1 MRMIVLR
8 YGANNRLSA
17 HTDTALAVPAPVTMT
32 ALYDG
37 ASRRVKQVAGGVT
50 RYSVND
56 AYGTL
61 IEIDEVGGAKT
72 DYIHTSGMT
81 LALIAGS
88 TVTWLHHDHL
98 GSVVAGEVL
107 DRKTEE
113 SSVKPRSSRNRTF
126 VTIVA
131 AGSLGPMT

>member
-1 MRMIVLR
+1 MRMIMLR

-113 SSVKPRSSRNRTF
+113 SSVKPRSS
-126 VTIVA
+126 
-131 AGSLGPMT
+131 